1 MLERHEQKR
10 LDPSSQ
16 FALIAGREAWADA
29 GAPEVAPERL
39 AVDWSTGIGGVWTL
53 LDAWDTLRE
62 RGPRRV
68 LPMTVPMLM
77 PNGPGAA
84 IGMDLH
90 ARAGIRTVVSA
101 CASSTEALVN
111 AYDHLQQGLAD
122 VVIAGGSEAAI
133 HPLPIAAFA
142 SMQALSR
149 RNDDPAIASRPYDV
163 GRDGFVLGEGAAA
176 LVVETEEHAKARGAR
191 IYAEL
196 LGGAVTSDAYHIT
209 APDPEGSAAA
219 RAMKAAI
226 EGAGATLADVRHINA
241 HATSTPSATSPSTT
255 RCAASSATLLDGI
268 AVTAT
273 KASTG
278 HLLGGAGAI
287 EALFT
292 VLALHERTAPP
303 TINLTEQ
310 DPEIPLDVVT
320 SPRALG
326 DGERRRDLE
335 LVRLRR
341 AQRGRR
347 VPHRL
352 SGCRGAHAPMRRPR
366 SPSRRRGLLRHG
378 PWVSVVRRREAI
390 IRRSRHA
397 TARAASPLSPP
408 GATRRP
414 GRNHW
419 RGGTA
424 RARRPTPARAR
435 AAARGAAR
443 ARRCRRPPS
452 RSGCGPRG

>member
-1 MLERHEQKR
+1 MTKKIVITGIGATSPLGGTAAESWSALLAGASGASTLDYPWVAETQLPVTFAAQAKVSPASVLERHETKR

-29 GAPEVAPERL
+29 GSPEVDPERL

-90 ARAGIRTVVSA
+90 ARAGITTVVSA

-111 AYDHLQQGLAD
+111 AYNRLQAGLAD
-122 VVIAGGSEAAI
+122 VIIAGGSEAAI
-133 HPLPIAAFA
+133 HPLPIASFA
-142 SMQALSR
+142 AMQALSK
-149 RNDDPAIASRPYDV
+149 RNDDPATASRPYDLT
-163 GRDGFVLGEGAAA
+163 RDGFVLGEGAAA
-176 LVVETEEHAKARGAR
+176 LVIETEEHALARGAR

-196 LGGAVTSDAYHIT
+196 LGGSITSDAYHIT

-219 RAMKAAI
+219 RAMLTTI
-226 EGAGATLADVRHINA
+226 NNAGASLADVSHINA
-241 HATSTPSATSPSTT
+241 HATSTPVGDIAEYNAL
-255 RCAASSATLLDGI
+255 RRVFGDLLDGI
-268 AVTAT
+268 PVSAT

-292 VLALHERTAPP
+292 VKALHERIAPP

-310 DPEIPLDVVT
+310 DPAIPLDVVT
-320 SPRALG
+320 SPRALPAG
-326 DGERRRDLE
+326 DLLAISNSFGFGGHNA
-335 LVRLRR
+335 VV
-341 AQRGRR
+341 AF
-347 VPHRL
+347 
-352 SGCRGAHAPMRRPR
+352 R
-366 SPSRRRGLLRHG
+366 S
-378 PWVSVVRRREAI
+378 V
-390 IRRSRHA
+390 
-397 TARAASPLSPP
+397 
-408 GATRRP
+408 
-414 GRNHW
+414 
-419 RGGTA
+419 
-424 RARRPTPARAR
+424 
-435 AAARGAAR
+435 
-443 ARRCRRPPS
+443 
-452 RSGCGPRG
+452 